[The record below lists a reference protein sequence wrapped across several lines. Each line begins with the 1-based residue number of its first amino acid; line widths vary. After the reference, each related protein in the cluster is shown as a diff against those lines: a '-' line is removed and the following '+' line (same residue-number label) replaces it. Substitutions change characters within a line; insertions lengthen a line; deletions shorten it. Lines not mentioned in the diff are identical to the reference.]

1 MWPDTS
7 EYSNKYPVAGF
18 TQSNGAPAYLY
29 SANDQQT
36 VDKHFEWMREYGID
50 GAVVQRFVVDM
61 PPDNAQAWKTNV
73 MVCARAAA
81 HRTGRVFFLEYDM
94 SGANRHTL
102 FGQLTNDWTWLANDL
117 KIPQDPRYLHHNGR
131 PVLMVFGFYPERF
144 PDTALPKQIICW
156 FKTNSVCPVTLIGSG
171 WWDWRREASGE
182 WTNIYRS
189 FDGYC
194 PWNTGN
200 YLFSLS
206 HGPIKKYAN
215 TSYWLGDVAEA
226 KKAGMFY
233 LPQLYPGFSWD
244 NLKQL
249 LPGTSKIPRLGGDFL
264 WKQFYDAAAAGL
276 DMAYVGMFDEVDEGT
291 AIFKV
296 TNSPPAQGHFVTY
309 DGLPADWYLRLT
321 REGAKVIRGERVNQR
336 AMPLAP

>member
-36 VDKHFEWMREYGID
+36 VDRHFEWMREYGID

-73 MVCARAAA
+73 MVCARAARA
-81 HRTGRVFFLEYDM
+81 SHGTGFLPEYDM

-102 FGQLTNDWTWLANDL
+102 FGQLTNDWQLAGERSQNSARPAL
-117 KIPQDPRYLHHNGR
+117 PASQCR

-144 PDTALPKQIICW
+144 PDTALPKQIIGW

-171 WWDWRREASGE
+171 WWNWRRGATGE

-206 HGPIKKYAN
+206 HGWIKKYAN
-215 TSYWLGDVAEA
+215 TTYWPGDVAEA

-233 LPQLYPGFSWD
+233 MPQLYPGFSWD

-249 LPGTSKIPRLGGDFL
+249 PPGTSKISRLGGDFL

-296 TNSPPAQGHFVTY
+296 TNSPPARDTSSPTTGCRRIGICV
-309 DGLPADWYLRLT
+309 
-321 REGAKVIRGERVNQR
+321 
-336 AMPLAP
+336 